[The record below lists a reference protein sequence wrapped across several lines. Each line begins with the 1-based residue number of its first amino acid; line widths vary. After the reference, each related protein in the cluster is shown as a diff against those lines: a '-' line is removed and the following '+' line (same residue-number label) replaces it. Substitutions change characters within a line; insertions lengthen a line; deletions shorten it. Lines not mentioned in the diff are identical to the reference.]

1 LTLPCDH
8 NYYWTE
14 ASRVIFL
21 ILYMHIGAICS
32 IYASCEV
39 ILVSTFLLVRMNL
52 VKIGSPHLL
61 PLLFLHTTKKKMGTS
76 KVWLVGWFM
85 MLSATFINISAV
97 SWLSVLLVEETG
109 VPGENHRPV
118 ASHWRTLSYNV
129 VSSTYRH
136 ELGPNSQLK
145 WRKSLD
151 AQLVVNLTTIRSRP
165 RPWNDQVRRYNFNK
179 I

>member
-1 LTLPCDH
+1 MTLPCDH

-61 PLLFLHTTKKKMGTS
+61 SLLFLHTTKKKIGTS

-85 MLSATFINISAV
+85 MLSAFHQYFSCIVTVSFI
-97 SWLSVLLVEETG
+97 G
-109 VPGENHRPV
+109 GGNHRPV
-118 ASHWRTLSYNV
+118 VSHWRTLYHIML
-129 VSSTYRH
+129 YRVH
-136 ELGPNSQLK
+136 IAMN
-145 WRKSLD
+145 WVRTH
-151 AQLVVNLTTIRSRP
+151 NLSGESH
-165 RPWNDQVRRYNFNK
+165 
-179 I
+179 